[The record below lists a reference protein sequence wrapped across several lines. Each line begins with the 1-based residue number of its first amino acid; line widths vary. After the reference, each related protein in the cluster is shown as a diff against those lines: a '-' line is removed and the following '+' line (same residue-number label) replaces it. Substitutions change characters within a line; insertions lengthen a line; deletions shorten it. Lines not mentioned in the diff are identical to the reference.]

1 MISLQDSPCLYGWY
15 SCLFI
20 ACVLVFFL
28 SLSLSPL
35 SSFYV
40 CRHIQR
46 AIHKL
51 KFIAFFKMNVCFCK
65 KQLAMQV
72 PAKRNAGCSIG
83 FECLISHWLTRRG
96 GRTYVRTVGHKWRHN
111 LTKIFRMHA
120 FTIFSYPW
128 CFAARC
134 ARGAPLEMR
143 DSQNLAEN
151 EEQRNLRLQRLRES
165 RSLEKVNPYE
175 YKQKLNS
182 KDMTDY
188 RSLVTT
194 LLVERQNS
202 NLK

>member
-1 MISLQDSPCLYGWY
+1 MNTRLFDLSFCSIPVFFLDPFTSLRERKLSLLTTGKIQRFVAPGRSKMISLQDSPCFTDGILAY
-15 SCLFI
+15 SSPAFS
-20 ACVLVFFL
+20 FSF

-96 GRTYVRTVGHKWRHN
+96 GRTVM
-111 LTKIFRMHA
+111 TKNDQNPGGIV
-120 FTIFSYPW
+120 
-128 CFAARC
+128 
-134 ARGAPLEMR
+134 PL
-143 DSQNLAEN
+143 SHGFNFFH
-151 EEQRNLRLQRLRES
+151 RLLI
-165 RSLEKVNPYE
+165 
-175 YKQKLNS
+175 
-182 KDMTDY
+182 
-188 RSLVTT
+188 
-194 LLVERQNS
+194 LL
-202 NLK
+202 